1 MHSLLHFV
9 SGQALMNE
17 WTGCAV
23 LDTHF
28 TVLAK
33 SYATGQV
40 TPVAPEGQT
49 WPLLASL
56 AKDTQ
61 YYISLY
67 RQTGMTVVSP
77 GQPLAGY
84 AIVATIT
91 YAS

>member
-1 MHSLLHFV
+1 MRNGNGADEWHGV
-9 SGQALMNE
+9 SVTTVG
-17 WTGCAV
+17 GSV
-23 LDTHF
+23 LG
-28 TVLAK
+28 K
-33 SYATGQV
+33 SYATGQN
-40 TPVAPEGQT
+40 TPTAAEGQS
-49 WPLLASL
+49 WHLLASL

-61 YYISLY
+61 YYIQLY